1 MLNQVSERHALS
13 ANESL
18 LEISMDDS
26 GGLWGFAAISNS
38 PALDLIFSGGE
49 VMDQLKVLVPRF
61 DNSID
66 HSSGTHL
73 FGSSG
78 LGLFI
83 ITTCGNDF

>member
-38 PALDLIFSGGE
+38 PALT
-49 VMDQLKVLVPRF
+49 
-61 DNSID
+61 
-66 HSSGTHL
+66 SS
-73 FGSSG
+73 SPAVK
-78 LGLFI
+78 
-83 ITTCGNDF
+83 